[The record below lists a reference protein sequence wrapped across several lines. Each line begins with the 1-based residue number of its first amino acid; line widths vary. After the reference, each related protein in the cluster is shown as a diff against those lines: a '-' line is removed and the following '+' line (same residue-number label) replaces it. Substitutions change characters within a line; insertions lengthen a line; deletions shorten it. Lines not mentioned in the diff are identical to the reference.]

1 MPSTHQA
8 MEFMV
13 CSQNGGMTPIRE
25 FHQIIAKFRMCLH
38 QILFAGSD
46 I

>member
-1 MPSTHQA
+1 

-13 CSQNGGMTPIRE
+13 RSQNGGMTPIRE
-25 FHQIIAKFRMCLH
+25 FHQVIAEMRMCLH